1 MPPATAPLEGVPL
14 GWSEVPGDL
23 PRRFA
28 SREALARSLAQWW
41 PGAPGGLPPSP
52 IRGGR
57 AAAEQRLAAIDPLR
71 YGFSRN
77 HLEGAVTRLSP
88 YLRHGVLSLA
98 EVREA
103 TFRWLERHGYGA
115 PQRRAEGRRVA
126 GKFLQELG
134 WRDYW
139 QRLWGQLGDGI
150 WHDREPLSTG
160 LPPGAY
166 GTAKPP
172 DLAEGRTGLACID
185 AFVGELVG
193 TGWLHNHARLWL
205 ASYLVHWRRL
215 HWSVGA
221 RWFLVHLL
229 DGDPASNNLSWQWV
243 ASSFSSKPYVFNRA
257 NLERFGGGG
266 HCRGCRAAAEGRC
279 PFDATYEQLQERL
292 FAPQAAPVWAAAAS
306 LPAAESPAV
315 ESPAAE
321 CPAERAGSVPDAA
334 ALQAPV
340 LWIHGE
346 ALSPANPALRAHPGR
361 PALFV
366 FDAVLLAGETATAPS
381 APSLGRRGFLLECLL
396 ELPVSIRCGDPVEEL
411 LAFAARQGADGVVTT
426 AAVDPRFAQLRRR
439 LERHLPVRV
448 LAGESF
454 LPPDLAPFTP
464 RELGRFSRY
473 WRRAEP
479 AVWRCWSPGGD
490 PSADPPPGAGAPA
503 PAPRSD
509 R

>member
-1 MPPATAPLEGVPL
+1 VPL
-14 GWSEVPGDL
+14 GWSEAPGDL
-23 PRRFA
+23 PRRFP

-41 PGAPGGLPPSP
+41 PEAPGGQLLSP

-71 YGFSRN
+71 YGLSRN

-115 PQRRAEGRRVA
+115 PERRAEAQRVA
-126 GKFLQELG
+126 GKLLQELG

-160 LPPGAY
+160 HPPGAY
-166 GTAKPP
+166 GTALPP

-185 AFVGELVG
+185 AFVAELVG

-221 RWFLVHLL
+221 RWFLAHLL

-257 NLERFGGGG
+257 NLERFGGGV
-266 HCRGCRAAAEGRC
+266 HCRGCRAAAEGTC
-279 PFDATYEQLQERL
+279 PFEASYEELQARL
-292 FAPQAAPVWAAAAS
+292 FGPP
-306 LPAAESPAV
+306 L
-315 ESPAAE
+315 
-321 CPAERAGSVPDAA
+321 PDAPLPDA
-334 ALQAPV
+334 PASAPGPVRAVADLQAPV

-366 FDAVLLAGETATAPS
+366 FDAALLAGETATAPS
-381 APSLGRRGFLLECLL
+381 APSLARRGFLLECLL
-396 ELPVSIRCGDPVEEL
+396 ELPATLRRGDPVEEL
-411 LAFAARQGADGVVTT
+411 VAFAARHGADGVVTT
-426 AAVDPRFAQLRRR
+426 AAVDPRFREQLQR
-439 LERHLPVRV
+439 LQRHLPVHL
-448 LAGESF
+448 LAPEPF
-454 LPPDLAPFTP
+454 LPPAVEPFTAKQ
-464 RELGRFSRY
+464 LGRFSRY

-479 AVWRCWSPGGD
+479 AVWRCWSPGRD
-490 PSADPPPGAGAPA
+490 PSGDPPPGAGAPA